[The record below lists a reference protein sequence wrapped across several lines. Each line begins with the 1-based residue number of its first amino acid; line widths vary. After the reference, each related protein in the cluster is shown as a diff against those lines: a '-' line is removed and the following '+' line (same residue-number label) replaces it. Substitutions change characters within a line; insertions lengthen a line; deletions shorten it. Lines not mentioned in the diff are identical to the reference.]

1 MFARLMRAPAR
12 PAWLAFGLAAALL
25 AGMPHGWAADA
36 TTLDTDP
43 NNDGLGFG
51 LTDAFT
57 FGGRYNQDNAATLN
71 GNDVLAQRQVF
82 NADAGGAGAGISVPV
97 SNGENGLDQSL
108 DGAFDEIVNAD
119 VPNATPA
126 NSVFATIG
134 NASSKLENGNV
145 VRYSMWVRSNPNNP
159 VTLAP
164 QIEPVLKFEFW
175 KEALS
180 TNADT
185 SGGVPQPGYG
195 DKVVDTDQHLG
206 DGIWIDLNNDGFAID
221 GNAAA
226 EGRLRTIS
234 TTAWTLIET
243 QYTVNDTEWLGIG
256 NDLYTVSQVEEV
268 RGVMFWGDFAG
279 TDFSAD
285 GDDGGQLLFDNIKME
300 VFKDLAAVTPNSSP
314 NPDAA
319 PSRAGDFDGDGDV
332 DGQDLARW
340 KTAYGLTALG
350 DGDDDNDS
358 DGNDFLIWQ
367 RDLGPAAGVGAVPEP
382 GSAAL
387 ALVGLAALAGIKRRR
402 VG

>member
-1 MFARLMRAPAR
+1 MLARLMRAPAR
-12 PAWLAFGLAAALL
+12 PAWLALGLAAALL

-57 FGGRYNQDNAATLN
+57 FGGRYNQDATATLS

-134 NASSKLENGNV
+134 NASGKLENGNV
-145 VRYSMWVRSNPNNP
+145 VRFSMWVRNNPANP
-159 VTLAP
+159 VTIAP
-164 QIEPVLKFEFW
+164 QIEPVVKFEFW

-185 SGGVPQPGYG
+185 NGGQLQPFFG

-234 TTAWTLIET
+234 TSTWTLIET
-243 QYTVNDTEWLGIG
+243 QYTVNDAEWLGIG
-256 NDLYTVSQVEEV
+256 NDLYTVAQVEEV

-300 VFKDLAAVTPNSSP
+300 VFKDVAAVTPNNSP
-314 NPDAA
+314 NPGLVFK
-319 PSRAGDFDGDGDV
+319 AGDFNDDGKV
-332 DGQDLARW
+332 DSLDLARW

-350 DGDDDNDS
+350 DGDNDGDS

-367 RDLGPAAGVGAVPEP
+367 RDITPPAALSAVPEP

-387 ALVGLAALAGIKRRR
+387 AVVGLAALAGMKRRR
-402 VG
+402 AG